1 MTNSEIIKNIREN
14 LKTLFSTDVKFTD
27 ITLKDGK
34 KITST
39 DTQIVEGSEVY
50 ALDANGN
57 KTPLDNGDYILSDGS
72 TITVTDNK
80 VSTIKEAVDVVE
92 DSQEE
97 MADAPVVAQ
106 TPEEEAA
113 SDTEMS
119 DRISALESQ
128 VTEIL
133 SLLQEIAGG
142 QTAMKAIEKETPA
155 EASIKKE
162 FAKVNENKDMS
173 EIEELRKLMNFSQS
187 EEVENKIDAISDL
200 RDLMKLNKTN

>member
-57 KTPLDNGDYILSDGS
+57 KTPLDNGDYILADGS

-80 VSTIKEAVDVVE
+80 VSIIKEAADVVE